1 MSAYTL
7 GLLFSVLVLVSIFLK
22 LRNAGM
28 RERYAVW
35 WIVISI
41 ILIIMS
47 IFPGLLTWLAGVF
60 GVVVP
65 LNLAFFLAGVAMLL
79 MSLQFS
85 VDLSRKDEVERR
97 LAEEVAILHLQVDIL
112 YEERVANCGSMLSE
126 ENRKGGTDEPGPQD
140 DRETERE

>member
-1 MSAYTL
+1 MSAYAL
-7 GLLFSVLVLVSIFLK
+7 GLLFSILVLVSIFLR
-22 LRNAGM
+22 LRNSGM

-35 WIVISI
+35 WIVIAI
-41 ILIIMS
+41 ILIVMS
-47 IFPGLLTWLAGVF
+47 IFPGLLTWLAGMF

-97 LAEEVAILHLQVDIL
+97 LAEEVAVLRLQVDIL
-112 YEERVANCGSMLSE
+112 YEERAGTSGTMPSE
-126 ENRKGGTDEPGPQD
+126 QNRTGGNAELGAHDSQ
-140 DRETERE
+140 ETT